1 MKKKPLDPQSMIA
14 YQDDDYIVINK
25 PAFLSTL
32 TDRSSPDDV
41 LSLFRKIDPDI
52 QVCHRLDKE
61 TSGALLLSK
70 NEEAFRNATM
80 QFQNRE
86 VEKVYHALVE
96 GHFSEEAIQVD
107 VALRVTGSGRAKPD
121 KRLGKEAVT
130 LFRLKETIGK
140 FSIVEAKPITGRTHQ
155 IRAHLAYI
163 EYPICG
169 DEFYGGKSIF
179 LSELKKTYK
188 AKEDQEERSLLT
200 RVALHAHS
208 ISFKSLKKN
217 NISVICDYPKNLSDV
232 VAKISKFGR

>member
-1 MKKKPLDPQSMIA
+1 MKKKPLDAQSMIV
-14 YQDDDYIVINK
+14 YEDEDYLVINK

-32 TDRSSPDDV
+32 ADRSSPNDV
-41 LSLFRKIDPDI
+41 LSLFRERDPNI

-70 NEEAFRNATM
+70 NDEAFRHATM

-96 GHFSEEAIQVD
+96 GHFPENAIQVD

-121 KRLGKEAVT
+121 KRLGKEAIT
-130 LFRLKETIGK
+130 LFRLKETVGK

-169 DEFYGGKSIF
+169 DEFYGGQPIF
-179 LSELKKTYK
+179 LSELKKAYK
-188 AKEDQEERSLLT
+188 PKEGQEERSLLT

-208 ISFKSLKKN
+208 ISFLGMKKN
-217 NISVICDYPKNLSDV
+217 NISILCDYPKNISDV
-232 VAKISKFGR
+232 ITKIEKFGR